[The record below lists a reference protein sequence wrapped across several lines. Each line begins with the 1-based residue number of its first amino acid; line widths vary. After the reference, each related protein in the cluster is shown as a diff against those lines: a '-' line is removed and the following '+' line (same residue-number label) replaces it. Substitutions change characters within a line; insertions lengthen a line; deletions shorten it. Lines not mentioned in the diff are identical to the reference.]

1 MIGIPLAKPL
11 ICRLPSRLLL
21 GSLVTMLCAIA
32 YRAAGMNWLDA
43 ICHAFAALS
52 LGGFSTHDASV
63 GYFNSP
69 LIEFVLIGSL
79 IATVCSLA
87 VLAIGKDIC

>member
-1 MIGIPLAKPL
+1 MKAAQQMTLAL
-11 ICRLPSRLLL
+11 TRFLLDEA
-21 GSLVTMLCAIA
+21 GS
-32 YRAAGMNWLDA
+32 
-43 ICHAFAALS
+43 S
-52 LGGFSTHDASV
+52 
-63 GYFNSP
+63 